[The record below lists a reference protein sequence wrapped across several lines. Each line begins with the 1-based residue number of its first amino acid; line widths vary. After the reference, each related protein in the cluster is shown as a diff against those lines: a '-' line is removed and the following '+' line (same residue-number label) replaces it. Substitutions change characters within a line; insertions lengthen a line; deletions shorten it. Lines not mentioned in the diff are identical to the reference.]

1 MVTIRK
7 GIPIR
12 KHSSASA
19 KLRMYAFVTVFILL
33 ERCEKISCFMNAE
46 TGARVGTEVGKLLSY
61 SLKLKHNKD
70 NEGVANNSDEA
81 HKTVQH
87 N

>member
-7 GIPIR
+7 GMPIR

-33 ERCEKISCFMNAE
+33 ERCEKIYVFKNCRLSE
-46 TGARVGTEVGKLLSY
+46 TEVWKLLSY

-70 NEGVANNSDEA
+70 NEGIANNSNEA
-81 HKTVQH
+81 HKTVQ
-87 N
+87 NNKY